1 MEFLHRFWNS
11 PRWVKRQM
19 WAIDEEGLNMND
31 TMDIPALEA
40 PVLDERPWAVFSA
53 CRETDP
59 GIFFASTRDDER
71 AALVVCSTCSV
82 KDDCLG
88 FALETRERFGVWG
101 GTSERERKKLM
112 RAS

>member
-1 MEFLHRFWNS
+1 MKFLHRTRNPS
-11 PRWVKRQM
+11 CWVQRQM
-19 WAIDEEGLNMND
+19 WVIDEEGLNMND

-53 CRETDP
+53 CREADP
-59 GIFFASTRDDER
+59 SIFFASTRDDER

-88 FALETRERFGVWG
+88 FALETRERFGVRG